1 MNRVALFLLMLATVL
16 ALFPPG
22 AAAQY
27 ASSRGASRAPRFL
40 LAMAER
46 SEPVPVDLKRSAV
59 LRQPLS
65 LAFDGVPL
73 KQALAEISRQARLN
87 LVYADDVLPI
97 DATVSLRADRIAGA
111 APLTDVLSGA
121 GVDIVFTTDGR
132 ATLVKRPEGPAVQL
146 GSIAGTVTAAENS
159 QPLARAIVSVA
170 GTRLTTEPDSAGHH
184 VLASVPVATQRLR
197 ARMLAYTP
205 ADPTVVVAE
214 GKQATVNL
222 QLTAH
227 AIELVAGVALS
238 CR

>member
-27 ASSRGASRAPRFL
+27 ASSPGASRAPRFL

-87 LVYADDVLPI
+87 LVYADDVVPI
-97 DATVSLRADRIAGA
+97 DATVSLRADRITVA
-111 APLTDVLSGA
+111 AALTDVLLDA

-132 ATLVKRPEGPAVQL
+132 ATLVRSEERRV
-146 GSIAGTVTAAENS
+146 
-159 QPLARAIVSVA
+159 
-170 GTRLTTEPDSAGHH
+170 
-184 VLASVPVATQRLR
+184 
-197 ARMLAYTP
+197 
-205 ADPTVVVAE
+205 
-214 GKQATVNL
+214 GK
-222 QLTAH
+222 
-227 AIELVAGVALS
+227 E
-238 CR
+238 CRSRWSPYH

>member
-87 LVYADDVLPI
+87 LVYADDVVPI
-97 DATVSLRADRIAGA
+97 DATVSLRADRITVA
-111 APLTDVLSGA
+111 AALTDVLLDA

-170 GTRLTTEPDSAGHH
+170 GTRLTTETDSAGRYDI
-184 VLASVPVATQRLR
+184 ANVPVGAQRLR
-197 ARMLAYTP
+197 ARPLGRTP
-205 ADPTVVVAE
+205 GDTHGGVGEAE
-214 GKQATVNL
+214 
-222 QLTAH
+222 
-227 AIELVAGVALS
+227 
-238 CR
+238 